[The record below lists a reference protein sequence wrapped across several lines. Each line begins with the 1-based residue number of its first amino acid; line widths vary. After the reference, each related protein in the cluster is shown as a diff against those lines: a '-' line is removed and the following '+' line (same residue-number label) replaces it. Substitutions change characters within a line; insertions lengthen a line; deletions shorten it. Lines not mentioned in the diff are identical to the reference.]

1 MKAKKVL
8 SGALAAILLTL
19 TPGVAVCAEEM
30 AGQEQTENTQVLSA
44 QEQENQEKAASYA
57 EKIDTN
63 EISNWPQGPAIY
75 AASGIVMDM
84 NSGAVLYA
92 KKAEEKRYPASI
104 TKVLSVLTALQYAKM
119 SDTVVFS
126 EDSISFLQWDDAQI
140 GMKPGEEISM
150 ESALYG
156 MLLASANE
164 VSYAVAENVGKQY
177 LNGGYAEFIEE
188 MNRISQ
194 ELGCTSSNWVNAN
207 GLHDDNHYTTAH
219 DMARIAAAAYQNEE
233 FRRLETTLE
242 YKVPPTNLTAEERIL
257 DQNHK
262 MLWPENYYYY
272 ANAKAGKTG
281 YTDQSKTTLVT
292 MAEGNDMQ
300 LAAAWID
307 QMYAPLQSPQNNWG
321 TYGEKD
327 SFNIFEMGTNKDGEK
342 MLKHMDLG
350 NESPV
355 EVREAQ
361 SVNGPLAVLNEYYDV
376 YVTQPADAKWRLDNM
391 HETYLE
397 DMHSKYVYPNVFMS
411 IEDTNKV
418 TQYDT
423 DIRKYAEQ
431 KKADWILNGGIEKEW
446 DSYLK
451 KMEQYGLSDYLA
463 IKQKY
468 FDKYQESLKS
478 EQGKE

>member
-19 TPGVAVCAEEM
+19 IPGVAVCAEEM

-140 GMKPGEEISM
+140 GMKPGEEINI

-242 YKVPPTNLTAEERIL
+242 YKVPPTNLTAE
-257 DQNHK
+257 
-262 MLWPENYYYY
+262 
-272 ANAKAGKTG
+272 
-281 YTDQSKTTLVT
+281 
-292 MAEGNDMQ
+292 GNDMQ
-300 LAAAWID
+300 LAAVV
-307 QMYAPLQSPQNNWG
+307 LH
-321 TYGEKD
+321 TYGVDAYMDTRSMYDYAFTNFERLNLRECETSSDIESFDKEDACVVVPKGVSFSELEK
-327 SFNIFEMGTNKDGEK
+327 EY
-342 MLKHMDLG
+342 
-350 NESPV
+350 
-355 EVREAQ
+355 
-361 SVNGPLAVLNEYYDV
+361 VLNEKEGVRQAAVEYFYQG
-376 YVTQPADAKWRLDNM
+376 QPVGSAKATLTEEAFSALTGSD
-391 HETYLE
+391 
-397 DMHSKYVYPNVFMS
+397 KKIK
-411 IEDTNKV
+411 IESVKQEKKAEKSEQT
-418 TQYDT
+418 
-423 DIRKYAEQ
+423 EQ
-431 KKADWILNGGIEKEW
+431 KKLSKLTVVLALAVILPLGYIILVVILYKLNMRW
-446 DSYLK
+446 RNRK
-451 KMEQYGLSDYLA
+451 K
-463 IKQKY
+463 
-468 FDKYQESLKS
+468 
-478 EQGKE
+478 

>member
-19 TPGVAVCAEEM
+19 IPGVAVCAEEM

-164 VSYAVAENVGKQY
+164 VSYAVAENVGKNAGNDYQW
-177 LNGGYAEFIEE
+177 FIEQ
-188 MNRISQ
+188 MNIRCK
-194 ELGCTSSNWVNAN
+194 ELGGSNSNFVNAN
-207 GLHDDNHYTTAH
+207 GLHDENHYTSAR
-219 DMARIAAAAYQNEE
+219 DMALIGRELFKYPE
-233 FRRLETTLE
+233 F
-242 YKVPPTNLTAEERIL
+242 
-257 DQNHK
+257 
-262 MLWPENYYYY
+262 
-272 ANAKAGKTG
+272 
-281 YTDQSKTTLVT
+281 
-292 MAEGNDMQ
+292 
-300 LAAAWID
+300 
-307 QMYAPLQSPQNNWG
+307 
-321 TYGEKD
+321 
-327 SFNIFEMGTNKDGEK
+327 F
-342 MLKHMDLG
+342 
-350 NESPV
+350 
-355 EVREAQ
+355 
-361 SVNGPLAVLNEYYDV
+361 
-376 YVTQPADAKWRLDNM
+376 
-391 HETYLE
+391 
-397 DMHSKYVYPNVFMS
+397 
-411 IEDTNKV
+411 
-418 TQYDT
+418 
-423 DIRKYAEQ
+423 
-431 KKADWILNGGIEKEW
+431 
-446 DSYLK
+446 
-451 KMEQYGLSDYLA
+451 
-463 IKQKY
+463 
-468 FDKYQESLKS
+468 
-478 EQGKE
+478 

>member
-30 AGQEQTENTQVLSA
+30 AGQEQTENAEVLSA

-140 GMKPGEEISM
+140 GMKPGEEINM

-300 LAAAWID
+300 LAAVV
-307 QMYAPLQSPQNNWG
+307 LH
-321 TYGEKD
+321 TYGVDAYTDTRSMYDYAFTNFERLNLRECETSSD
-327 SFNIFEMGTNKDGEK
+327 IESFDKE
-342 MLKHMDLG
+342 
-350 NESPV
+350 
-355 EVREAQ
+355 
-361 SVNGPLAVLNEYYDV
+361 DV
-376 YVTQPADAKWRLDNM
+376 YVVVPKGVSFSEL
-391 HETYLE
+391 
-397 DMHSKYVYPNVFMS
+397 
-411 IEDTNKV
+411 
-418 TQYDT
+418 
-423 DIRKYAEQ
+423 
-431 KKADWILNGGIEKEW
+431 EKEYVPNEKEGLRQAAVEYFYQGQPVGSAKATLTEEAFSALTGS
-446 DSYLK
+446 DK
-451 KMEQYGLSDYLA
+451 K
-463 IKQKY
+463 IKIESVK
-468 FDKYQESLKS
+468 QEKKG
-478 EQGKE
+478 QN

>member
-233 FRRLETTLE
+233 FRRLETPLE

-272 ANAKAGKTG
+272 ANAK
-281 YTDQSKTTLVT
+281 
-292 MAEGNDMQ
+292 GNDMQ
-300 LAAAWID
+300 LAAVV
-307 QMYAPLQSPQNNWG
+307 LH
-321 TYGEKD
+321 TYGVDAYTDTRFMYDYAFTNFERLNLRECETSSDIESFDKEDAYVVVPKGVSFSELEKEYVP
-327 SFNIFEMGTNKDGEK
+327 NEK
-342 MLKHMDLG
+342 EGVRQAAVEYFYHGQPVGSAKATLTEEAFSALTGSDKKIKI
-350 NESPV
+350 ESV
-355 EVREAQ
+355 KQEKKAEKSEQ
-361 SVNGPLAVLNEYYDV
+361 
-376 YVTQPADAKWRLDNM
+376 T
-391 HETYLE
+391 
-397 DMHSKYVYPNVFMS
+397 
-411 IEDTNKV
+411 
-418 TQYDT
+418 
-423 DIRKYAEQ
+423 EQ
-431 KKADWILNGGIEKEW
+431 KKLSKLTVVLALAVILPLGYIILVVILYKLNMRW
-446 DSYLK
+446 RNRK
-451 KMEQYGLSDYLA
+451 K
-463 IKQKY
+463 
-468 FDKYQESLKS
+468 
-478 EQGKE
+478 

>member
-19 TPGVAVCAEEM
+19 IPGVAVCAEEM

-140 GMKPGEEISM
+140 GMKPGEEINI

-207 GLHDDNHYTTAH
+207 GLHDDNHYTT
-219 DMARIAAAAYQNEE
+219 
-233 FRRLETTLE
+233 LE
-242 YKVPPTNLTAEERIL
+242 YKVPPTNLTAEERVL

-300 LAAAWID
+300 LAAVV
-307 QMYAPLQSPQNNWG
+307 LH
-321 TYGEKD
+321 TYGVDAYTDTRSMYDYAFTNFERLNLRECETSSDIESFDKEDACVVVPKGVLFSELEKEYVP
-327 SFNIFEMGTNKDGEK
+327 NEK
-342 MLKHMDLG
+342 EGVRQAAVEYFYQGQPVGSAKATLTEEAFSALTGSDKKIKI
-350 NESPV
+350 ESV
-355 EVREAQ
+355 KQEKKAEKSEQ
-361 SVNGPLAVLNEYYDV
+361 
-376 YVTQPADAKWRLDNM
+376 T
-391 HETYLE
+391 
-397 DMHSKYVYPNVFMS
+397 
-411 IEDTNKV
+411 
-418 TQYDT
+418 
-423 DIRKYAEQ
+423 EQ
-431 KKADWILNGGIEKEW
+431 KKLSKLTVVLALAVILPLGYIILVVILYKLNMRW
-446 DSYLK
+446 RNRK
-451 KMEQYGLSDYLA
+451 K
-463 IKQKY
+463 
-468 FDKYQESLKS
+468 
-478 EQGKE
+478 